1 MIIRLHVDD
10 GFKIKF
16 ETVHYTPRTKATAES
31 KLTRGNEY

>member
-1 MIIRLHVDD
+1 MIIRLRMDD

-16 ETVHYTPRTKATAES
+16 ETVHFTPHTKATAES